1 MLKIFLSFG
10 QDFHEEKKMMNGSDD
25 EDEDDDDDDDD
36 DGEQRCLC
44 GICGTLANAHIS
56 SGIRTSQGGNCTAN
70 ASHDQLMMIIIIMLT
85 KIAKNMWVCFLKIF
99 IFGSSRIS

>member
-1 MLKIFLSFG
+1 MTVVMMM
-10 QDFHEEKKMMNGSDD
+10 KMMMMMNNNADD
-25 EDEDDDDDDDD
+25 DDDDDDDD

-70 ASHDQLMMIIIIMLT
+70 A
-85 KIAKNMWVCFLKIF
+85 
-99 IFGSSRIS
+99 

>member
-1 MLKIFLSFG
+1 MMLMIKIMM
-10 QDFHEEKKMMNGSDD
+10 MMNNNA
-25 EDEDDDDDDDD
+25 DDDDDD

-70 ASHDQLMMIIIIMLT
+70 ASHDQLMIIIIMQ
-85 KIAKNMWVCFLKIF
+85 IAKNMWVCFLKKNIIWKF
-99 IFGSSRIS
+99 